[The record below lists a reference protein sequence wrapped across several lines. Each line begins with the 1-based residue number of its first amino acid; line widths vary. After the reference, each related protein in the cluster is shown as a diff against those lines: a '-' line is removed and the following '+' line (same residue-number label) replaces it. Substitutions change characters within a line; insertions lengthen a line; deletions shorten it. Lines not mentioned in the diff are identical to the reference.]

1 MQYLFHLLANY
12 PELQID
18 IVTNPL
24 GLGSSEGLE
33 RLSGEKVAEAC
44 TSYKIFALYVL
55 LD

>member
-24 GLGSSEGLE
+24 GLGSSEGLV
-33 RLSGEKVAEAC
+33 RLSEGKEAEAC
-44 TSYKIFALYVL
+44 TSYKIFDLFVL

>member
-1 MQYLFHLLANY
+1 MQYLFHLLANC

-24 GLGSSEGLE
+24 GLESSEELA
-33 RLSGEKVAEAC
+33 RLSEGKGAEAC
-44 TSYKIFALYVL
+44 TSYKIFALFVL